1 MLLELGQLLQ
11 DFYELLYKDKVVQ
24 EMQEIRVLLEL
35 VDLVE
40 LEIQEI
46 LELEAAAEGAV
57 ALQTRAPIP
66 LPLKIREVLEEV
78 LREVATAAAVVLRGT
93 GAVTLA
99 VQEILEIW
107 EVLADLIPVVQE
119 IQEVQ
124 EMPAQQE
131 HLPLH

>member
-1 MLLELGQLLQ
+1 
-11 DFYELLYKDKVVQ
+11 
-24 EMQEIRVLLEL
+24 MQEILEIL
-35 VDLVE
+35 ERLE
-40 LEIQEI
+40 TEAPLEWEIQEI
-46 LELEAAAEGAV
+46 LELEAAAEGAA
-57 ALQTRAPIP
+57 ALQTKAPIP